1 MFKYPSFLFLLFML
15 ISSDAL
21 PQQASNSTIQ
31 WTVVA
36 KITQADGHLSPGFA
50 GAINGVFNNA
60 LILAGGA
67 NFPDKLPWEG
77 GRKHYSDEIHILL
90 RNKDQFI
97 WNTRVTAKLKTPVAY
112 CGNTSTEQ
120 GIVYAGGENE
130 NGLSNK
136 AYLLTF
142 DHLKNQVSIKS
153 LPDLPV
159 ALTNIALTH
168 IGAVV
173 YAVGGD
179 GKLNSSNSF
188 LSLDLK
194 SENPEWLALPN
205 LPISLANALVVAQ
218 KGVDGPNIY
227 VIGGRTKT
235 ASGVSELHGTT
246 FIYHPGK
253 RSWTRGASVQDGLKE
268 TNFSAGAG
276 LALGKHSV
284 LVTGGDNGYI
294 FHQIETYLSKIAGT
308 EIPEEKE
315 KLIAEKNE
323 LNIHHKGF
331 YRGILL
337 YNTLT
342 NQWTK
347 LGELP
352 FPAQVTT
359 MAVRWGK
366 DIILSNGEVKPGVR
380 TPNVML
386 GRINNL
392 NVW

>member
-1 MFKYPSFLFLLFML
+1 MLF
-15 ISSDAL
+15 SSDAL
-21 PQQASNSTIQ
+21 PQQASNFFIQ

-36 KITQADGHLSPGFA
+36 KIIQADGQLSPGFA
-50 GAINGVFNNA
+50 GAINGVFNNTFV
-60 LILAGGA
+60 LAGGA

-77 GRKHYSDEIHILL
+77 GGKHYSDEIHVLH
-90 RNKDQFI
+90 RNKGRFI
-97 WNTRVTAKLKTPVAY
+97 WNTRVKAKLIAPVAY

-130 NGLSNK
+130 NGLSDK

-142 DHLKNQVSIKS
+142 DPLKNQISIKS

-159 ALTNIALTH
+159 ALTNVALTH

-179 GKLNSSNSF
+179 GKYNSSDSF

-194 SENPEWLALPN
+194 SAKPEWLALPN
-205 LPISLANALVVAQ
+205 LPIALANAVVVAQ
-218 KGVDGPNIY
+218 NGADGPHVY
-227 VIGGRTKT
+227 VVGGRTKT
-235 ASGVSELHGTT
+235 TSGISELHGTT
-246 FIYHPGK
+246 LIYDPEK
-253 RSWTRGASVQDGLKE
+253 RSWTRGASIRDGLKE

-276 LALGKHSV
+276 LALGKHSI
-284 LVTGGDNGYI
+284 LITGGDNGYV
-294 FHQIETYLSKIAGT
+294 FHQIETYLAKIAST

-315 KLIAEKNE
+315 KLIAEKNM
-323 LNIHHKGF
+323 LNINHNGF

-342 NQWTK
+342 NRWTT
-347 LGELP
+347 LGKLP

-359 MAVRWGK
+359 TAVRWGN

-386 GRINNL
+386 GRFNNL

>member
-1 MFKYPSFLFLLFML
+1 MFKCPSLLFFTFML

-21 PQQASNSTIQ
+21 PQQASNYSIQ
-31 WTVVA
+31 WTVAA
-36 KITQADGHLSPGFA
+36 KVTQTDGQLSPGFA
-50 GAINGVFNNA
+50 GAINAVSNNA

-77 GRKHYSDEIHILL
+77 GKKHYSDEIHILQ
-90 RNKDQFI
+90 KDKGEFI
-97 WNTRVTAKLKTPVAY
+97 WDTRVKAKLERPVAY

-136 AYLLTF
+136 SYLLTF
-142 DHLKNQVSIKS
+142 EPLKNQVFIKS

-168 IGAVV
+168 IGPIV

-179 GKLNSSNSF
+179 GKFNSSNSF
-188 LSLDLK
+188 LSLNLK
-194 SENPEWLALPN
+194 SKNPEWLVLPD
-205 LPISLANALVVAQ
+205 LPTALANAVVVAQ
-218 KGVDGPNIY
+218 NGTDGLNIY

-235 ASGVSELHGTT
+235 ASGISELHGTT
-246 FIYHPGK
+246 LIYHPGK
-253 RSWTRGASVQDGLKE
+253 RSWTRGAPIQDGLKE

-284 LVTGGDNGYI
+284 LITGGDNGHI
-294 FHQIETYLSKIAGT
+294 FHQIETYLAKIAST

-315 KLIAEKNE
+315 KLIAEKNK
-323 LNIHHKGF
+323 LNINHKGF

-342 NQWTK
+342 NRWTK
-347 LGELP
+347 LGELS

-359 MAVRWGK
+359 TATRWGN
-366 DIILSNGEVKPGVR
+366 DIILSNGEVKPGIR

>member
-1 MFKYPSFLFLLFML
+1 MFKYPSLLFLTFML
-15 ISSDAL
+15 ISSDVL
-21 PQQASNSTIQ
+21 PQQASNSSIQ
-31 WTVVA
+31 WTVAA
-36 KITQADGHLSPGFA
+36 KLTQADGQLSPGFA
-50 GAINGVFNNA
+50 GAIHGVLNNA
-60 LILAGGA
+60 LVLAGGA
-67 NFPDKLPWEG
+67 NFPGKLPWEG
-77 GRKHYSDEIHILL
+77 GRKHYSDEIHILQ
-90 RNKDQFI
+90 RNKSQFI
-97 WNTRVTAKLKTPVAY
+97 WNTSIKARLEMPVAY
-112 CGNTSTEQ
+112 CGNTSTEE

-142 DHLKNQVSIKS
+142 DPLKNKISVKS

-168 IGAVV
+168 IGSVV

-179 GKLNSSNSF
+179 GTYNSSDSF

-194 SENPEWLALPN
+194 SENPEWFALPN
-205 LPISLANALVVAQ
+205 LPIALANAVVVAQ
-218 KGVDGPNIY
+218 NGVDGPNIY

-235 ASGVSELHGTT
+235 ASGISELHGTT
-246 FIYHPGK
+246 LTYQPVK
-253 RSWTRGASVQDGLKE
+253 RSWTRGAPIQDGLKE

-276 LALGKHSV
+276 LALGKHSI
-284 LVTGGDNGYI
+284 LITGGDNGYI
-294 FHQIETYLSKIAGT
+294 FHQIETYLAKIAST
-308 EIPEEKE
+308 EITEEKE

-347 LGELP
+347 LGELS

-359 MAVRWGK
+359 TAVRWGN
-366 DIILSNGEVKPGVR
+366 DIVLSNGEVKPGVR
-380 TPNVML
+380 TPNVIL